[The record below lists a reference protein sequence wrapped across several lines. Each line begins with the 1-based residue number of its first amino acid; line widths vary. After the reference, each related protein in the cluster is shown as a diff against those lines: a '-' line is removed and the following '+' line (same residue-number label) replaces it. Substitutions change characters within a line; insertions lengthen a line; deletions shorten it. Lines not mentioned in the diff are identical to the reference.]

1 MNKKTLILII
11 IGVLVLVGIG
21 VWIYASNQKTTSST
35 APGPNGQ
42 PSATITYSNS
52 GFSPKTVTVSTGAII
67 AIRNTSSSD
76 MQFDSD
82 PHPVHTDDTELNVG
96 TVAPGKT
103 VTFKVS
109 TPGTHG
115 YHNHL
120 NPGDTGTI
128 IVQ

>member
-1 MNKKTLILII
+1 MNKKTLLFAIL
-11 IGVLVLVGIG
+11 GVLILVGIG
-21 VWIYASNQKTTSST
+21 VWIYTANQKTTTST
-35 APGPNGQ
+35 TPAPHDQ
-42 PSATITYSNS
+42 PSATIIYSDS
-52 GFSPKTVTVSTGAII
+52 GFSPKTITVSSGAII

-82 PHPVHTDDTELNVG
+82 PHPVHTGDTELNVG

-103 VTFKVS
+103 VTFKV
-109 TPGTHG
+109 TTTGTHG

-120 NPGDTGTI
+120 NPSDTGTI

>member
-1 MNKKTLILII
+1 MNKKTLLFVVIGIL
-11 IGVLVLVGIG
+11 VVVSIG
-21 VWIYASNQKTTSST
+21 VWIYAANQKNTPSTT
-35 APGPNGQ
+35 PGPNNE

-52 GFSPKTVTVSTGAII
+52 GFSPKTVTVTAGAII

-103 VTFKVS
+103 VTFKV
-109 TPGTHG
+109 TTTGTHG